1 MKERLVVVDVETTG
15 IDADKYSLVSIGA
28 VKINDPNDTFYGECD
43 IWPGAAIDSGA
54 LRVNG
59 MKIEEIT
66 AGERQSEAELT
77 KAFVDWLPKD
87 PIMIA
92 HNASFDRDFIDAA
105 CKRGNINNPFGFRT
119 LDVHTFVF
127 MHLMRKGENIPKN
140 LSLNNCLKSLG
151 LPPEPNPHN
160 ALTGAQC
167 EAQLFDKVL
176 NYNGDEQKGI
186 FA

>member
-1 MKERLVVVDVETTG
+1 MKDRLVVVDVETTG
-15 IDADKYSLVSIGA
+15 IDANKYSLVSIGA
-28 VKINDPNDTFYGECD
+28 VSIEDPSKTFYGECS
-43 IWPGAAIDSGA
+43 IWPGAAVDEGA

-59 MKIEEIT
+59 MSMADIT
-66 AGERQSEAELT
+66 SAERKTEAQLVKE
-77 KAFVDWLPKD
+77 FIDWLPKN

-92 HNASFDRDFIDAA
+92 HNASFDRDFIAAA
-105 CKRGNINNPFGFRT
+105 CERGNVYNPFGFRT

-127 MHLMRKGENIPKN
+127 MHLMRKGDTIPKN

-176 NYNGDEQKGI
+176 NYNGDEQQGI